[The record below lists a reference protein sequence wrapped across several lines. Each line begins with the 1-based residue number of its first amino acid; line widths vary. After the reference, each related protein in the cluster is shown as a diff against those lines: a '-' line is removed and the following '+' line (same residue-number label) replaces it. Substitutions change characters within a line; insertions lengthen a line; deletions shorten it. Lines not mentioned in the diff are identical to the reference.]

1 MANIDKY
8 KRTMCRPGTVRT
20 GMSEESVGQR
30 SMGKKNYLLGED
42 TAEAAVPR
50 LRVGVDSGVDNV
62 PPQVPACN
70 IAVNQLGQANC

>member
-1 MANIDKY
+1 MSPRDGPDGNVRGISGTKKY
-8 KRTMCRPGTVRT
+8 
-20 GMSEESVGQR
+20 
-30 SMGKKNYLLGED
+30 GKKNYLLGED

-50 LRVGVDSGVDNV
+50 LRVGVDGGVDNV